1 MSILPCAVR
10 TDPQGRE
17 LIRHGTALFPAACY
31 HDRLDLAPVPWHWH
45 DEWEAA
51 VLWRGS
57 ALVAVEGEKRVLR
70 RGEGFFINAGVLH
83 AAWDHAGSACQFHSV
98 VFHPRLVG
106 GGVDS
111 VFWQKYVQPLLE
123 GGAPRGVF
131 LDRSA
136 RWHREALE
144 AVERLNPSLI
154 ITDLKMPRM
163 DGIEMLRCLRDRG
176 NHVYVIILT
185 AYDSFTYA
193 QSALRLGAVDF
204 LLKPFHDGDLEQAV
218 TALRRRMEGAERE
231 EPALPGLKKGDK
243 SKYVLEAMDY
253 IGKHYQ
259 DPNISISDIALDLG
273 ISEGHLSRT
282 FKKETDYTL
291 LNYLTRYRIH
301 KAMELL
307 RDCRVKVYEVAEQV
321 GYRDITYFSATF
333 KKLVGV

>member
-1 MSILPCAVR
+1 MLKVLVVEDEEMIRKGIVLAV
-10 TDPQGRE
+10 DW
-17 LIRHGTALFPAACY
+17 AAMDC
-31 HDRLDLAPVPWHWH
+31 VVVG
-45 DEWEAA
+45 EAA
-51 VLWRGS
+51 
-57 ALVAVEGEKRVLR
+57 
-70 RGEGFFINAGVLH
+70 NGV
-83 AAWDHAGSACQFHSV
+83 
-98 VFHPRLVG
+98 
-106 GGVDS
+106 
-111 VFWQKYVQPLLE
+111 
-123 GGAPRGVF
+123 
-131 LDRSA
+131 
-136 RWHREALE
+136 EALE

-218 TALRRRMEGAERE
+218 TALRRRMGGAKRE

-307 RDCRVKVYEVAEQV
+307 RDCRVKVYEVAAQV

-333 KKLVGV
+333 KRVTGLTPSEYQDTSGNRREKL